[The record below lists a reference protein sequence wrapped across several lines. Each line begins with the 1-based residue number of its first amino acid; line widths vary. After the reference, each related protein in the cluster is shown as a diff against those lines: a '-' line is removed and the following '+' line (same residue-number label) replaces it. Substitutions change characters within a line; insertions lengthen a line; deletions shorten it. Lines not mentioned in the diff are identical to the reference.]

1 MTLRSN
7 PDQRLASCT
16 PMQSCLHSLIRHATS
31 ALLYPM
37 SRSKDVNSF
46 GSDQLPS
53 PALLVHAP
61 KLTYIDPKT
70 LFKTHR
76 SAVDHRVRRASAF
89 LLVS

>member
-7 PDQRLASCT
+7 PDQRLAPCT
-16 PMQSCLHSLIRHATS
+16 PMRSCLHSLIHYATS

-37 SRSKDVNSF
+37 SRSKGINPF

-61 KLTYIDPKT
+61 KLTYIAPKT
-70 LFKTHR
+70 LFKIHR
-76 SAVDHRVRRASAF
+76 SLVDHRVRRASGF